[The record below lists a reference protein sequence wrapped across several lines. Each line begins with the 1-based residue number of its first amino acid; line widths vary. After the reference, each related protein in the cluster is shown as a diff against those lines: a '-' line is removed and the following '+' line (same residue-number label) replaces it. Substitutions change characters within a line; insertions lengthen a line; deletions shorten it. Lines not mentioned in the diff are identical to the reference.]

1 MKNNKAAKILCIILA
16 VAMILTCIFPVLTMV
31 ASAEEKQE
39 TKQEIKKESKKEAKN
54 AFAIDTSKEVF
65 VQNYVVLDAAG
76 NEVTTVN
83 PGQNV
88 KIAISVVD
96 NRIAYSKKAPQKIR
110 ARMAQGAFINNN
122 AENVDYKVR
131 EVGTD
136 ENGNQI
142 LAYAVVFND
151 VTYQGG
157 TPDLSFDVSY
167 IEEKDNQEVP
177 LSVPYTMLTQTIY
190 QAVDNIPEPKVVLNS
205 ANYGDV
211 AYVGKNFTLATVATN
226 TSDYVGLENVSV
238 MVELPSGITMAS
250 GNSQVLIGNV
260 DKNGTISHNF
270 NLVVTGVE
278 NEVSSLPV
286 NIIYDFEAYVKGE
299 RKTYTTQQT
308 VAINIEQEVKFEI
321 SRMEYMEAV
330 TQGEEAVI
338 TAYLLNKGKTA
349 VNNVTAQI
357 QSEQVDGPYTVF
369 VGNVMPGTEGVADI
383 YFVPNQLGVTS
394 GKVIITYEDAKG
406 RPYTLEN
413 DFSMEVME
421 PYIPEWNEPIID
433 TPIEEPSNNIPYI
446 AVGAAVVI
454 AAAVA
459 AVIIRKKRK
468 AKKAAEEE
476 NEDI

>member
-1 MKNNKAAKILCIILA
+1 MKNNKAAKIICIILA
-16 VAMILTCIFPVLTMV
+16 VAMVLTCIFPVLTMV

-39 TKQEIKKESKKEAKN
+39 TKKTAKN
-54 AFAIDTSKEVF
+54 TFAIDTSRDVF
-65 VQNYVVLDAAG
+65 VQNYVVMDAAG

-83 PGQNV
+83 PGQTV
-88 KIAISVVD
+88 KIAVSVVD
-96 NRIAYSKKAPQKIR
+96 NRVAYSKKPPQIIR

-136 ENGNQI
+136 AQGNQI
-142 LAYAVVFND
+142 LAYAIIFND

-157 TPDLSFDVSY
+157 TPDLSFDISY

-270 NLVVTGVE
+270 SLVVTGVE

-286 NIIYDFEAYVKGE
+286 NIVYDFEAYVKGE
-299 RKTYTTQQT
+299 RRTYTTTQT

-321 SRMEYMEAV
+321 SKMEYMEAV
-330 TQGEEAVI
+330 TQGEETVI
-338 TAYLLNKGKTA
+338 SVYLLNKGKTA

-357 QSEQVDGPYTVF
+357 ESEQIDGPQTVF
-369 VGNVMPGTEGVADI
+369 VGNVMPGTEGMADI

-394 GKVIITYEDAKG
+394 GKVIIIYEDAKG
-406 RPYTLEN
+406 RPYTMEK
-413 DFSMEVME
+413 DFSIEVME
-421 PYIPEWNEPIID
+421 PYIPEWNEPVIE
-433 TPIEEPSNNIPYI
+433 TPADEQGGNVPY
-446 AVGAAVVI
+446 VGIVAAVVI
-454 AAAVA
+454 VAVVA